1 MVRPNFQLKQFLD
14 DKRMR
19 ARYDWISSMTIL
31 LEKITQCSES
41 RERISTI
48 LEQLPDTL
56 YLEGVYD
63 EVRKSDP
70 DTNQL
75 RFEFMR
81 LFLKI
86 SNTFLAM
93 MPHSADGLT
102 KIFER
107 IELLFTKTE
116 SESNVWAIN

>member
-1 MVRPNFQLKQFLD
+1 MLRPHFQLNKFLN

-19 ARYDWISSMTIL
+19 ERYDWIYSMTKL
-31 LEKITQCSES
+31 LEKITHCTQS
-41 RERISTI
+41 RERILTI
-48 LEQLPDTL
+48 FEQLPDTL

-63 EVRKSDP
+63 EIRKFDP

-75 RFEFMR
+75 RFKFLE

-86 SNTFLAM
+86 SNKFLAM
-93 MPHSADGLT
+93 IPHSADSFT

-107 IELLFTKTE
+107 IELQLTKST
-116 SESNVWAIN
+116 SKSCVCKIH

>member
-1 MVRPNFQLKQFLD
+1 MVHPNFQLKKFLN
-14 DKRMR
+14 DKRMK

-31 LEKITQCSES
+31 LEKITLCNES
-41 RERISTI
+41 RERISAI

-63 EVRKSDP
+63 EVRNFDP
-70 DTNQL
+70 DTNEL
-75 RFEFMR
+75 RFEFIR

-93 MPHSADGLT
+93 MPQSADGLT

-116 SESNVWAIN
+116 TESNVWTIN

>member
-1 MVRPNFQLKQFLD
+1 MLRPHFQLNKFLNH
-14 DKRMR
+14 KHMR
-19 ARYDWISSMTIL
+19 ERYDWIFSMTKL
-31 LEKITQCSES
+31 LEKITHCVES
-41 RERISTI
+41 REHILTI
-48 LEQLPDTL
+48 IEQLPDTL

-63 EVRKSDP
+63 EVRKCDP

-75 RFEFMR
+75 RFKFIE

-93 MPHSADGLT
+93 IPHSADRFT

-107 IELLFTKTE
+107 IELQLTKNT
-116 SESNVWAIN
+116 SESCVCIIH